1 MNFDGSQ
8 GVAAALLILAGSV
21 AALVGFIAIVRRLGQ
36 RLGWSGEVM
45 RKGVHVAVGL
55 YALTLPFLF
64 EARWPVVLLILVAIA
79 LMLWFRRPASRATG
93 LGAAIHSVERR
104 SWGDVLLALA
114 IGFVFLRAGDAYILY
129 ALPIAIVAL
138 SDAAA
143 ALTGSSYG
151 RRRFAIEDGVKSWEG
166 VIAFFA
172 VTWIL
177 AMVML
182 LLITDVPRINV
193 VVLSLAIAL
202 FGATVEAVSWRGL
215 DNLFV
220 PICVQL
226 FLMGYLRAPPE
237 TLAILAAAFFSA
249 ILLIV
254 LLAPR
259 MGLSAHASRA
269 FVVAIFSFLG
279 VSGPYGTVLP
289 ALIMLAHLAA
299 RKARPCRSGHAD
311 LDFIAM
317 LGGAALVWLFVGETI
332 GPTAINLYNM
342 SLAGVL
348 LAYVL
353 MALALDKRFVIAG
366 YVGVLSAYI
375 LLVSVGPRGARWAIG
390 LPETAA
396 VSLAIVMVAI
406 LARTGWFDR
415 WRAPRIAAVASVVPM
430 TAYLAQTVIA

>member
-1 MNFDGSQ
+1 
-8 GVAAALLILAGSV
+8 V
-21 AALVGFIAIVRRLGQ
+21 AALIALIALIHYLGDSHNWSPEVQ
-36 RLGWSGEVM
+36 R
-45 RKGVHVAVGL
+45 KAVHVAVGL
-55 YALTLPFLF
+55 YALTLPVLF
-64 EARWPVVLLILVAIA
+64 DQRWPVVLLILVTIV
-79 LMLWFRRPASRATG
+79 LMLWLRRPASRATG

-104 SWGDVLLALA
+104 SWGDILLALA
-114 IGFVFLRAGDAYILY
+114 IGFVFLRAGDSYILY
-129 ALPIAIVAL
+129 ALPIAVVAL

-166 VIAFFA
+166 VVAFFA

-177 AMVML
+177 SMVML
-182 LLITDVPRINV
+182 LLVTDVPRLNV

-220 PICVQL
+220 PICIQL
-226 FLMGYLRAPPE
+226 FLMGYLHAPPA
-237 TLAILAAAFFSA
+237 TLALLTLAFLGA

-259 MGLSAHASRA
+259 LGLGAHASRA

-279 VSGPYGTVLP
+279 VAGPYGTVLP

-311 LDFIAM
+311 LDFIGM
-317 LGGAALVWLFVGETI
+317 LSGAALIWLFVGETV

-342 SLAGVL
+342 SLAGIL
-348 LAYVL
+348 LAYLL
-353 MALALDKRFVIAG
+353 MALGLDRRFALAG
-366 YVGVLSAYI
+366 YAAVLSAYI
-375 LLVSVGPRGARWAIG
+375 LLIAVGPHGARWAVG

-396 VSLAIVMVAI
+396 ASLALVMVA
-406 LARTGWFDR
+406 LVVRTGWFDR
-415 WRAPRIAAVASVVPM
+415 WRAPRIAAVASIVPM
-430 TAYLAQTVIA
+430 TAYLTQTALA

>member
-1 MNFDGSQ
+1 MSIPDTQSI
-8 GVAAALLILAGSV
+8 VLALGILAASIAGLI
-21 AALVGFIAIVRRLGQ
+21 AAIAIIRHLGRRLA
-36 RLGWSGEVM
+36 WTGEVM
-45 RKGVHVAVGL
+45 RKGVHVVVGL
-55 YALTLPFLF
+55 YALLLPVLF
-64 EARWPVVLLILVAIA
+64 DARWPVVLLIVVAVG
-79 LMLWFRRPASRATG
+79 LMLWFRRPASRASG

-114 IGFVFLRAGDAYILY
+114 IGFVFLRAGDSYILY

-143 ALTGSSYG
+143 ALTGSTYG
-151 RRRFAIEDGVKSWEG
+151 RRRFVIEDGVKSWEG
-166 VIAFFA
+166 VVAFFA

-177 AMVML
+177 GLVML
-182 LLITDVPRINV
+182 LLITDVPRLNV

-226 FLMGYLRAPPE
+226 FLLGYLRAEPE
-237 TLAILAAAFFSA
+237 TLAILAATFFTA

-254 LLAPR
+254 LLGVR
-259 MGLSAHASRA
+259 LGLSAHASRA

-279 VSGPYGTVLP
+279 VAGPYGTVLP

-299 RKARPCRSGHAD
+299 RKVRPCRSGHAD
-311 LDFIAM
+311 LDFIGM
-317 LGGAALVWLFVGETI
+317 LGGAALIWLFIGETI

-353 MALALDKRFVIAG
+353 MAMAVDRRFALAG
-366 YVGVLSAYI
+366 YAAVLSAYI
-375 LLVSVGPRGARWAIG
+375 LLISVGPRGARWAIG

-396 VSLAIVMVAI
+396 ASLAIVLVA
-406 LARTGWFDR
+406 LVARRDWFDR
-415 WRAPRIAAVASVVPM
+415 WRAPRVAAVASVVPM
-430 TAYLAQTVIA
+430 TAYLAQTVMA

>member
-1 MNFDGSQ
+1 MN
-8 GVAAALLILAGSV
+8 LLAPLAILAASV
-21 AALVGFIAIVRRLGQ
+21 AALIAAVALIRTLGQ
-36 RLGWSGEVM
+36 RRGWTGEVQ

-55 YALTLPFLF
+55 YALILPILF
-64 EARWPVVLLILVAIA
+64 DDRWPVVLLILVTIAI
-79 LMLWFRRPASRATG
+79 MLWFRRPQSRATG

-104 SWGDVLLALA
+104 SWGDILLALA
-114 IGFVFLRAGDAYILY
+114 IGFVFLRAGDSYILY
-129 ALPIAIVAL
+129 ALPIAIIAL

-151 RRRFAIEDGVKSWEG
+151 RRRFVIEDGVKSWEG
-166 VIAFFA
+166 VVTFFA

-182 LLITDVPRINV
+182 LLLTDVPRLNV
-193 VVLSLAIAL
+193 VVLSFAIAL

-226 FLMGYLRAPPE
+226 FLLGFLRAPPE
-237 TLAILAAAFFSA
+237 TLALLSLAFVGAV
-249 ILLIV
+249 LLIV
-254 LLAPR
+254 LLAPPL
-259 MGLSAHASRA
+259 GLGAHASRA

-279 VSGPYGTVLP
+279 VAGVFGTVLP

-299 RKARPCRSGHAD
+299 RKARPCRSGHGD

-317 LGGAALVWLFVGETI
+317 LAGAALIWLFVGETV

-342 SLAGVL
+342 SLAGIL
-348 LAYVL
+348 LAYLL
-353 MALALDKRFVIAG
+353 MALGLNRRYVLAG
-366 YVGVLSAYI
+366 YLAVLGTYI
-375 LLVSVGPRGARWAIG
+375 FLISVGPSGARWAIG

-396 VSLAIVMVAI
+396 ASLAIVLIALVA
-406 LARTGWFDR
+406 RSTWFDR

-430 TAYLAQTVIA
+430 TAYLTQTVLA

>member
-1 MNFDGSQ
+1 MSVPGAQS
-8 GVAAALLILAGSV
+8 VALALLILAGSV
-21 AALVGFIAIVRRLGQ
+21 AALVGVIAFIRHLGT
-36 RLGWSGEVM
+36 RFGWTGEVM

-55 YALTLPFLF
+55 YALALPFLF
-64 EARWPVVLLILVAIA
+64 DARWPVVLLIIVAIA

-104 SWGDVLLALA
+104 SWGDILLALA

-143 ALTGSSYG
+143 ALTGTSYG

-193 VVLSLAIAL
+193 VMLSLAIAL

-220 PICVQL
+220 PVCVHL

-237 TLAILAAAFFSA
+237 TLAILAVAFFGA

-259 MGLSAHASRA
+259 LGLSGHASRA
-269 FVVAIFSFLG
+269 FVIAIFLFLG
-279 VSGPYGTVLP
+279 VSGPYGTVFP
-289 ALIMLAHLAA
+289 AMIMLAHLAA
-299 RKARPCRSGHAD
+299 RKARPCRSEHAD

-317 LGGAALVWLFVGETI
+317 LGGAALVWLIVGETM

-353 MALALDKRFVIAG
+353 MALGLDRRFVLAG
-366 YVGVLSAYI
+366 YVAVLSAYI
-375 LLVSVGPRGARWAIG
+375 FLISIGPSGARWAIG

-396 VSLAIVMVAI
+396 ASLALVLAATM
-406 LARTGWFDR
+406 ARTGWFDR
-415 WRAPRIAAVASVVPM
+415 WRAPRVAAVASVIPM
-430 TAYLAQTVIA
+430 TAYLTQTVMT